1 MGASTALDTRT
12 PVLSVRSLS
21 KAFGGVKAVQ
31 DVSFYLHVGECVALL
46 GGNGAGKTT
55 VVSMI
60 TGLMTPDSGA
70 VEIDGEEQHFRNPQ
84 DAREAG
90 VETVFQNLALCDN
103 LDAPANLFLGRELTL
118 GWGPLRFVRNRAMRA
133 ETASLLDRLG
143 VRMPDLRAPIAL
155 HSGGQRQA
163 LAFLRAT
170 RRAPKLL
177 VLDEPTAALGV
188 REKEQLVAAVRGL
201 IKEHEVSVVLISHDM
216 EEVRQLADR
225 VVVLHQG
232 RLAAESMPEVTDA
245 PAIVSLITGA

>member
-1 MGASTALDTRT
+1 MGTATALDTRT
-12 PVLSVRSLS
+12 PVLSARSLS

-31 DVSFYLHVGECVALL
+31 DVSFDVHQGECVALL
-46 GGNGAGKTT
+46 GGNGAGKST

-60 TGLMTPDSGA
+60 TGLTTADSG
-70 VEIDGEEQHFRNPQ
+70 VVDIDGEVKHFRNPQ

-103 LDAPANLFLGRELTL
+103 LDAPANLFLGRELAF
-118 GWGPLRFVRNRAMRA
+118 GCGPLRFVRNRAMRA
-133 ETASLLDRLG
+133 ETASMLARLG
-143 VRMPDLRAPIAL
+143 VSMPDLRVPIAL

-188 REKEQLVAAVRGL
+188 REKRQLVAAVRGL
-201 IKEHEVSVVLISHDM
+201 IEEHSVSVVLVSHDM

-232 RLAAESMPEVTDA
+232 RLAAESMPEVADT